1 MEDIEMSLPEGCTP
15 GPWTAERGNRGADR
29 PMFITA
35 SVHDGIQG
43 WTDADAHLIAAAPDL
58 YEALERIVKWMDAQ
72 GYNALYQF
80 SEPFI
85 RWFKEGLG
93 SGGDLDDTAIK
104 DAHIALAKARG
115 ETA

>member
-72 GYNALYQF
+72 GYNALY
-80 SEPFI
+80 
-85 RWFKEGLG
+85 
-93 SGGDLDDTAIK
+93 LDDTAIK